1 MVDFSSPIGTAFTLL
16 LAVVI
21 LAATWLV
28 NLVFGRI
35 ILGAIWKRNRS
46 VAYEVSSIGGI
57 LIWTGGV
64 LLTLTALGASDTV
77 VSVVVLLTGAF
88 LIIAT
93 RDFDGN
99 WFAGQTIKKII
110 PFKVGDWV
118 KTSNS
123 YGRVAKIDDL
133 YTTLVT
139 PQNESVVI
147 PNSKLTSDYIIDR
160 TTNEFV
166 YVPVEVEIPA
176 TLELSMVSLT
186 IGTIARELSSKFS
199 DVEDKEEPEILL
211 ISQQTGTARIR
222 VNLKVTNPSR
232 EEELKSEFRKRLASL
247 QWPTISRT
255 AS

>member
-1 MVDFSSPIGTAFTLL
+1 MVDFSFTVGTVFTLL

-21 LAATWLV
+21 VAVTWLG
-28 NLVFGRI
+28 NLIFGRI

-46 VAYEVSSIGGI
+46 VAYEVSSVGGI
-57 LIWTGGV
+57 IIWTGGV
-64 LLTLTALGASDTV
+64 LLTLTALGASDTI
-77 VSVVVLLTGAF
+77 VSVVILLTGAF
-88 LIIAT
+88 LILVT
-93 RDFDGN
+93 RDFAGN

-118 KTSNS
+118 KTSDF

-147 PNSKLTSDYIIDR
+147 PNSKLTSDYIVDR

-166 YVPVEVEIPA
+166 YVPVEVEVPA
-176 TLELSMVSLT
+176 AVELSMVSLT
-186 IGTIARELSSKFS
+186 VGAIARELSSKFS

-211 ISQQTGTARIR
+211 ISQGAGTAKIR

-247 QWPTISRT
+247 QWPKLPHT
-255 AS
+255 AN